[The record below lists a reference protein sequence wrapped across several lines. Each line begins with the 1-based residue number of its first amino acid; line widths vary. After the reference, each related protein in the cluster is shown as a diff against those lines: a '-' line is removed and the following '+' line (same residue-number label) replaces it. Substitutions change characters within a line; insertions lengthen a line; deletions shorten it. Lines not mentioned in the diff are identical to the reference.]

1 MKIVIDGLIGAGKST
16 QVDILSKITGKS
28 VIKEPIGDW
37 PLDLF
42 YKDPSRWGFMMQVA
56 VLNSYAKMKES
67 SGIFERCPKSTH
79 EIFWQNLVESKVV
92 TAEENK
98 IFEKLYKY
106 HSWNP
111 DVIIFID
118 KSPEKCHEHI
128 QGRNQTG
135 DGGVSMDYLKSLDVL
150 YTKHFKNN
158 DSIHVIDGNQA
169 ISDVTR
175 DILKIINPLL
185 NKSTPELC
193 NGKQQR
199 HPLLD
204 HDVYM

>member
-28 VIKEPIGDW
+28 VIKEPIDDW
-37 PLDLF
+37 PLELF

-56 VLNSYAKMKES
+56 VLNSYVKMKES
-67 SGIFERCPKSTH
+67 SGIFERCPQSTH
-79 EIFWQNLVESKVV
+79 DIFWQNLVESKVV
-92 TAEENK
+92 TADENT

-118 KSPEKCHEHI
+118 KSPEKCYEHI
-128 QGRNQTG
+128 QSRNQTG
-135 DGGVSMDYLKSLDVL
+135 DTGVSMDYLKSLDVL

-158 DSIHVIDGNQA
+158 DKIHVIDGNQS
-169 ISDVTR
+169 IPDVTR
-175 DILKIINPLL
+175 DILKIINPILS
-185 NKSTPELC
+185 KSSSETW

-199 HPLLD
+199 HPLE

>member
-56 VLNSYAKMKES
+56 VLNSYVKMKES
-67 SGIFERCPKSTH
+67 SGIFERCPQSTH
-79 EIFWQNLVESKVV
+79 DIFWQNLVESKVV
-92 TAEENK
+92 TADENK

-118 KSPEKCHEHI
+118 KSPEKCYEHI
-128 QGRNQTG
+128 QSRNQTG
-135 DGGVSMDYLKSLDVL
+135 DTGVSMDYLNSLDVL

-158 DSIHVIDGNQA
+158 DNIHVIDGNQS
-169 ISDVTR
+169 IPDVTR
-175 DILKIINPLL
+175 DILKIINPIL
-185 NKSTPELC
+185 NKSSSEIC
-193 NGKQQR
+193 NGKAHR
-199 HPLLD
+199 HPIEN
-204 HDVYM
+204 DVYM

>member
-37 PLDLF
+37 PLELF

-56 VLNSYAKMKES
+56 VLNSYVKMKES
-67 SGIFERCPKSTH
+67 SGIFERCPQSTH
-79 EIFWQNLVESKVV
+79 DIFWQNLVESKVV
-92 TAEENK
+92 TADENT

-118 KSPEKCHEHI
+118 KSPEKCYEHI
-128 QGRNQTG
+128 QSRNQTG
-135 DGGVSMDYLKSLDVL
+135 DTGVSMNYLKSLDVL

-158 DSIHVIDGNQA
+158 DKIHVIDGNQS
-169 ISDVTR
+169 IPDVTR
-175 DILKIINPLL
+175 DILKIINPILS
-185 NKSTPELC
+185 KSSSETW
-193 NGKQQR
+193 NGKAHL
-199 HPLLD
+199 HPLE

>member
-37 PLDLF
+37 PLELF

-56 VLNSYAKMKES
+56 VLNSYVKMKES
-67 SGIFERCPKSTH
+67 SGIFERCPQTSH
-79 EIFWQNLVESKVV
+79 DIFWQNLVESKVV
-92 TAEENK
+92 TADENT

-118 KSPEKCHEHI
+118 KSPEKCYEHI
-128 QGRNQTG
+128 QSRNQAG
-135 DGGVSMDYLKSLDVL
+135 DTGVSMDYLKSLDVL

-158 DSIHVIDGNQA
+158 DKIHVIDGNQS
-169 ISDVTR
+169 IPDVTR
-175 DILKIINPLL
+175 DILKIINPILS
-185 NKSTPELC
+185 KSSSETW
-193 NGKQQR
+193 NGKQQL
-199 HPLLD
+199 HPLE
-204 HDVYM
+204 HDVCM

>member
-28 VIKEPIGDW
+28 VIKEPIADW
-37 PLDLF
+37 PLELF

-56 VLNSYAKMKES
+56 VLNSYVKMKES
-67 SGIFERCPKSTH
+67 SGIFERCPQSTH
-79 EIFWQNLVESKVV
+79 DIFWQNLVESKVV
-92 TAEENK
+92 TADENT

-118 KSPEKCHEHI
+118 KSPEKCYEHI
-128 QGRNQTG
+128 QSRNQTG
-135 DGGVSMDYLKSLDVL
+135 DTGVSMDYLKSLDVL
-150 YTKHFKNN
+150 YTKHFTNN
-158 DSIHVIDGNQA
+158 DKIHVIDGNQS
-169 ISDVTR
+169 IPDVTR
-175 DILKIINPLL
+175 DILKIINPILS
-185 NKSTPELC
+185 KSSSETW

-199 HPLLD
+199 HPLE

>member
-16 QVDILSKITGKS
+16 QVDILSKITGES

-42 YKDPSRWGFMMQVA
+42 YRDPSRWGFMMQVA
-56 VLNSYAKMKES
+56 VLNSYVKMKERN
-67 SGIFERCPKSTH
+67 GIFERCPQSTH
-79 EIFWQNLVESKVV
+79 DVFWQNLVETKVV

-98 IFEKLYKY
+98 IFTKLYKF

-118 KSPEKCHEHI
+118 KNPEKCHEHI
-128 QGRNQTG
+128 QSRGQEG
-135 DGGVSMDYLKSLDVL
+135 DGAVSLEYLKSLDLL

-158 DSIHVIDGNQA
+158 KLIHVINGNQPIDA
-169 ISDVTR
+169 VTH
-175 DILKIINPLL
+175 DILKIINPII
-185 NKSTPELC
+185 NKHASPSPQECLTKRRESV
-193 NGKQQR
+193 
-199 HPLLD
+199 H
-204 HDVYM
+204 M

>member
-37 PLDLF
+37 PLELF

-56 VLNSYAKMKES
+56 VLNSYVKMKES
-67 SGIFERCPKSTH
+67 SGIFERCPQSTH
-79 EIFWQNLVESKVV
+79 DIFWQNLVESKVV
-92 TAEENK
+92 TADENT

-118 KSPEKCHEHI
+118 KSPEKCYEHI
-128 QGRNQTG
+128 QSRNQTG
-135 DGGVSMDYLKSLDVL
+135 DTGVSMDYLKSLDVL

-158 DSIHVIDGNQA
+158 DKIHVIDGNQS
-169 ISDVTR
+169 IPDVTR
-175 DILKIINPLL
+175 DILKIINPILS
-185 NKSTPELC
+185 KSSSETW

-199 HPLLD
+199 HPLE

>member
-37 PLDLF
+37 PLELF

-56 VLNSYAKMKES
+56 VLNSYVKMKES
-67 SGIFERCPKSTH
+67 SGIFERCPQSTH
-79 EIFWQNLVESKVV
+79 DIFWQNLVESKVV
-92 TAEENK
+92 TADENT

-118 KSPEKCHEHI
+118 KSPEKCYEHI
-128 QGRNQTG
+128 QSRNQTG
-135 DGGVSMDYLKSLDVL
+135 DTGVSMDYLKSLDVL

-158 DSIHVIDGNQA
+158 DKIHVIDGNQS
-169 ISDVTR
+169 IPDVTR
-175 DILKIINPLL
+175 DILKIINPILS
-185 NKSTPELC
+185 KSSSETW
-193 NGKQQR
+193 NGKQQH
-199 HPLLD
+199 HPLE

>member
-37 PLDLF
+37 PLELF

-56 VLNSYAKMKES
+56 VLNSYVKMKES
-67 SGIFERCPKSTH
+67 SGIFERCPQSTH
-79 EIFWQNLVESKVV
+79 DIFWQNLVESKVV
-92 TAEENK
+92 TADENT

-118 KSPEKCHEHI
+118 KSPEKCYEHI
-128 QGRNQTG
+128 QSRNQTG
-135 DGGVSMDYLKSLDVL
+135 DTGVSMDYLKSLDVL

-158 DSIHVIDGNQA
+158 DKIHVIDGNQS
-169 ISDVTR
+169 IPDVTR
-175 DILKIINPLL
+175 DILKIINPILS
-185 NKSTPELC
+185 KSSSETW
-193 NGKQQR
+193 NGKATAATR
-199 HPLLD
+199 
-204 HDVYM
+204 

>member
-28 VIKEPIGDW
+28 VIKEPIADW
-37 PLDLF
+37 PLELF

-56 VLNSYAKMKES
+56 VLNSYVNMKES
-67 SGIFERCPKSTH
+67 SGIFERCPQSTH
-79 EIFWQNLVESKVV
+79 DIFWQNLVESKVV

-128 QGRNQTG
+128 QSRDQAG
-135 DGGVSMDYLKSLDVL
+135 DTAVSLDYLKKLDIL

-158 DSIHVIDGNQA
+158 DKIHVVDGNQT
-169 ISDVTR
+169 IEEVTR
-175 DILKIINPLL
+175 DILKIITPIL
-185 NKSTPELC
+185 NKSSAEPC
-193 NGKQQR
+193 SGKNVQ
-199 HPLLD
+199 HLLEQ
-204 HDVYM
+204 DVYM

>member
-37 PLDLF
+37 PLELF

-56 VLNSYAKMKES
+56 VLNSYVKMRECN
-67 SGIFERCPKSTH
+67 GIFERCPQSTH
-79 EIFWQNLVESKVV
+79 DIFWQNLVESKVV

-118 KSPEKCHEHI
+118 KNPDKCHEHI
-128 QGRNQTG
+128 QNRDQAG
-135 DGGVSMDYLKSLDVL
+135 DTDISIDYLRSLDIL

-158 DSIHVIDGNQA
+158 KDIHVVDGDQS
-169 ISDVTR
+169 IEDVTS
-175 DILKIINPLL
+175 DILKIINPIL
-185 NKSTPELC
+185 NKSSSELC
-193 NGKQQR
+193 NGKQQQKQ
-199 HPLLD
+199 LLD
-204 HDVYM
+204 QDVYM

>member
-37 PLDLF
+37 PLELF

-56 VLNSYAKMKES
+56 VLNSYVKMKES
-67 SGIFERCPKSTH
+67 SGIFERCPQSTH
-79 EIFWQNLVESKVV
+79 DIFWQNLVESKVV
-92 TAEENK
+92 TADENT

-118 KSPEKCHEHI
+118 KSPEKCYEHI
-128 QGRNQTG
+128 QSRNQTG
-135 DGGVSMDYLKSLDVL
+135 DTGVSMDYLKSLDVL

-158 DSIHVIDGNQA
+158 DKIHVIDGNQT
-169 ISDVTR
+169 IPDVTR
-175 DILKIINPLL
+175 DILKIINPILS
-185 NKSTPELC
+185 KSSSETW
-193 NGKQQR
+193 NGKQQH
-199 HPLLD
+199 HPLE

>member
-37 PLDLF
+37 PLELF

-56 VLNSYAKMKES
+56 VLNSYVKMKES
-67 SGIFERCPKSTH
+67 SGIFERCPQSTH
-79 EIFWQNLVESKVV
+79 DIFWQNLVESKVV
-92 TAEENK
+92 TADENT

-118 KSPEKCHEHI
+118 KSPEKCYEHI
-128 QGRNQTG
+128 QSRNQTG
-135 DGGVSMDYLKSLDVL
+135 DTGVSMDYLNSLDVL

-158 DSIHVIDGNQA
+158 DNIHVIDGNQS
-169 ISDVTR
+169 IPDVTR
-175 DILKIINPLL
+175 DILKIINPIL
-185 NKSTPELC
+185 NKSSSEIC
-193 NGKQQR
+193 SGKAHR
-199 HPLLD
+199 HPIEN
-204 HDVYM
+204 DVYM

>member
-37 PLDLF
+37 PLELF

-56 VLNSYAKMKES
+56 VLNSYVKMKES
-67 SGIFERCPKSTH
+67 SGIFERCPQSTH
-79 EIFWQNLVESKVV
+79 DIFWQNLVESKVV
-92 TAEENK
+92 TADENT

-118 KSPEKCHEHI
+118 KSPEKCYEHI
-128 QGRNQTG
+128 QSRNQTG
-135 DGGVSMDYLKSLDVL
+135 DTGVSMDYLKSLDVL

-158 DSIHVIDGNQA
+158 DKIHVIDGNQS
-169 ISDVTR
+169 IPDVTR

-185 NKSTPELC
+185 NKSIPELC
-193 NGKQQR
+193 NGKQQP
-199 HPLLD
+199 HPLD